1 MGAFNTFDNHTIK
14 LKELSLCT
22 SVCFYLFRSGS
33 ALLVVAFVT
42 VASAVSVRAAAQP
55 AYCFPW
61 LSTMASPTSTPILA
75 GGERHQNNKQLY
87 NPLTV
92 GIKNLVSIL
101 LMHLNERW
109 HRNRHLHFISL
120 LTASATN

>member
-1 MGAFNTFDNHTIK
+1 M
-14 LKELSLCT
+14 
-22 SVCFYLFRSGS
+22 YLFVESFTYLYRSGS

-42 VASAVSVRAAAQP
+42 VASAVSVRAAAPP

-61 LSTMASPTSTPILA
+61 LSTMASLTSTPILA
-75 GGERHQNNKQLY
+75 GGERHQNKQQLY

-92 GIKNLVSIL
+92 CIKNLVSIL

-109 HRNRHLHFISL
+109 HRNRLLHFISSL